1 MVDQSRARGDFVKKL
16 VVYVHGKGGS
26 AAEAEHYR
34 PLFPGSDV
42 VGFDYRAQSPWEA
55 REEFP
60 AFFCERGRGY
70 DEVILIANSIGAFF
84 SMSALDEKYVGRAL
98 LISPVVDMAGL
109 IERMMGWAGV
119 NEAELE
125 ARREIPTSFGETLSW
140 EYLCYVREHP
150 LDWRVLSS
158 ILYGENDNLTPP
170 EAIEDFARRTGA
182 ALTVMR
188 GGEHWFHTE
197 EQMKFLDEWVRR
209 SIG

>member
-1 MVDQSRARGDFVKKL
+1 MKKL
-16 VVYVHGKGGS
+16 VVYVHGKGGI

-34 PLFPGSDV
+34 PMFPQSDV

-60 AFFCERGRGY
+60 AFFGERGHGY

-84 SMSALDEKYVGRAL
+84 SMSALDETYVGRAL

-119 NEAELE
+119 NEAELQT
-125 ARREIPTSFGETLSW
+125 RREIPTGFGETLSW

-150 LDWRVLSS
+150 LDWCVPSS
-158 ILYGENDNLTPP
+158 ILYGENDNLTPQVT
-170 EAIEDFARRTGA
+170 IEDFARRTGA

-197 EQMKFLDEWVRR
+197 EQMKFLDEWVGK
-209 SIG
+209 SIV